1 MLAHSLASLLACSF
15 ASLLACLLACSF
27 ASLLARLLASL
38 LARLFACSLAR
49 LFACSLARF
58 LACSLACF
66 LACLFACLLVT
77 LDNLLLVSVSYYNY
91 TMTDHGVRLFSQRW
105 QNLWYQKR
113 CLYRYCGLAHAQK
126 KLATKW
132 CCTTQCASS
141 VFLLVSFP
149 GLPLYRHRK

>member
-1 MLAHSLASLLACSF
+1 MSKFACSLACF
-15 ASLLACLLACSF
+15 LACLLICFLAH
-27 ASLLARLLASL
+27 LLARLLASL
-38 LARLFACSLAR
+38 LARLLPYLLASCSL
-49 LFACSLARF
+49 ACSLARF